1 MSTQIGCLL
10 TEFVVPGA
18 AALSAT
24 GLARTT
30 VPGRVSLAAGQTV
43 EFSGWLD
50 AVPLGYRGRFTT
62 VKTVRLEVTSS
73 APVGVTVRASD
84 AEAVCRD
91 VASGATSEGTFT
103 AVVDVGETA
112 RGGWVWPVL
121 TALSAAEVTEV
132 SWRWVTDDIAPQ
144 PNSLAVAITTFDRP
158 EAALRQLGAL
168 AAAARVGGPLFGV
181 LGCVVLVDQ
190 GTIPVV
196 ESADLGVALNALG

>member
-1 MSTQIGCLL
+1 M
-10 TEFVVPGA
+10 
-18 AALSAT
+18 
-24 GLARTT
+24 
-30 VPGRVSLAAGQTV
+30 
-43 EFSGWLD
+43 
-50 AVPLGYRGRFTT
+50 
-62 VKTVRLEVTSS
+62 
-73 APVGVTVRASD
+73 
-84 AEAVCRD
+84 
-91 VASGATSEGTFT
+91 
-103 AVVDVGETA
+103 
-112 RGGWVWPVL
+112 L